1 MLKDTIAVYSFHPP
15 GIIPLIKGNESRIDS
30 PGERWLW
37 DETPWNEPG
46 SPWLISVLMQIGN
59 DVNFA
64 SMYITFPATNN
75 W

>member
-37 DETPWNEPG
+37 DD
-46 SPWLISVLMQIGN
+46 SDSVEWTWSLA
-59 DVNFA
+59 DFRFDA
-64 SMYITFPATNN
+64 DR
-75 W
+75 